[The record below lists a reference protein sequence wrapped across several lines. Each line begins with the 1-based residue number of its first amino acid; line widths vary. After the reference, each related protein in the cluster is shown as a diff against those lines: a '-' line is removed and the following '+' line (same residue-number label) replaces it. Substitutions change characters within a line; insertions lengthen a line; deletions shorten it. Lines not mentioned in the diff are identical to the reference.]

1 MPPARPYK
9 IQDLINLMGRLIPQ
23 QVGREQPFNAF
34 ERSIGEYG
42 AGFFPQL
49 KDSIEHPTL
58 SPAFQLYSKEGLDQ
72 LRGAY
77 SLGGNPSSGQSQLAG
92 GRFMEGLTARAVD
105 DANQRLMAAA
115 SGFRGILPQSQI
127 PNFTNSGSGAFN
139 AKTNLLNAMTAM
151 KASSGGGG
159 GMGFSSPL
167 GSLSGM
173 LGGSMMDTM
182 TKGTSQNPMIGNP
195 QTTFSPMDTS
205 QGGLFQQFPGT
216 SNMSGMGGSYGGTGF
231 FNWLSSFWGS

>member
-34 ERSIGEYG
+34 ERSIGEFG

-127 PNFTNSGSGAFN
+127 PNFTNSGSNAFN
-139 AKTNLLNAMTAM
+139 AKTNLINAMTAM

-159 GMGFSSPL
+159 GGFPFSDVAGLALGALGGPAGISGLAGNAFAGASGMAGPLTQGGNFFSSP
-167 GSLSGM
+167 
-173 LGGSMMDTM
+173 
-182 TKGTSQNPMIGNP
+182 
-195 QTTFSPMDTS
+195 
-205 QGGLFQQFPGT
+205 
-216 SNMSGMGGSYGGTGF
+216 
-231 FNWLSSFWGS
+231 FWMFG